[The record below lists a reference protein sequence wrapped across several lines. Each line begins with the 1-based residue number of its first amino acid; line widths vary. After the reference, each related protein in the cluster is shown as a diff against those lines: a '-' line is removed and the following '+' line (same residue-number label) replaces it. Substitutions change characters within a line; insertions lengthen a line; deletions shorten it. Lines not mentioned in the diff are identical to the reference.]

1 MDVDR
6 VGIGVIGA
14 GYWGPN
20 LVRNCAANPNTDLR
34 WVCDLNEAAAQRLAG
49 TYAGAAHTTD
59 VRQVLDDPSVHAVA
73 IATPAA
79 THFELAMAAFSA
91 GKHVLIE
98 KPIAASVGEAEQMVG
113 AAQSAGLTLMCDHT
127 YCYSPAVRYIRSA
140 IERGDLGDILFVDSV
155 RINLGLVQSDVNVLW
170 DLAPHDLS
178 ILDYVLPASRQ
189 VETVAATGSDPIG
202 AGQACVGHLSLGLA
216 GGSSAHVHVN
226 WLSPTKVRTMIIGG
240 TDQTLVWDDLNPQQR
255 VSIYDRKIDLGK
267 DLDEVVHRSRVSY
280 RIGDVRSPALP
291 DKEALSAVMDEL
303 VTAVRGER
311 DPVTDGVSGLRVLQ
325 ILEASDKSLGS
336 GSAVVDV
343 TLAEREAS

>member
-113 AAQSAGLTLMCDHT
+113 SGTMRAGLTLMCDHT

-140 IERGDLGDILFVDSV
+140 IDAR
-155 RINLGLVQSDVNVLW
+155 
-170 DLAPHDLS
+170 
-178 ILDYVLPASRQ
+178 
-189 VETVAATGSDPIG
+189 
-202 AGQACVGHLSLGLA
+202 
-216 GGSSAHVHVN
+216 
-226 WLSPTKVRTMIIGG
+226 
-240 TDQTLVWDDLNPQQR
+240 
-255 VSIYDRKIDLGK
+255 
-267 DLDEVVHRSRVSY
+267 RSR
-280 RIGDVRSPALP
+280 
-291 DKEALSAVMDEL
+291 
-303 VTAVRGER
+303 
-311 DPVTDGVSGLRVLQ
+311 
-325 ILEASDKSLGS
+325 
-336 GSAVVDV
+336 
-343 TLAEREAS
+343 